1 MDKLITTSTDYLVR
15 RQVIDEDD
23 RDIYEYGFHALYNN
37 IIDISSIVIISIWL
51 GQVPQ
56 SILYH
61 LSFVAIRQSAGGFHA
76 KTHLRCFVMS
86 TAIWLLSLW
95 GISQTSSPA
104 VCIALAGVSLIL
116 VWVKAPIEHEN
127 SPMDYDKVKHMQVLS
142 RILST
147 AFFVVILFLALVMG
161 KSHFWITGSLAYGM
175 ASHAVLMLIS
185 LFMEHNKRV

>member
-1 MDKLITTSTDYLVR
+1 MLDKLITTSTNYLVR
-15 RQVIDEDD
+15 RQVINEDD

-37 IIDISSIVIISIWL
+37 IIDISSIVIISLWL
-51 GQVPQ
+51 GQIPQ

-86 TAIWLLSLW
+86 TAIWLFSLW
-95 GISQTSSPA
+95 GIFQTSSPA

-127 SPMDYDKVKHMQVLS
+127 SPMDYDKFKHMKVLS

-147 AFFVVILFLALVMG
+147 SFFIVILFLAL
-161 KSHFWITGSLAYGM
+161 L
-175 ASHAVLMLIS
+175 L
-185 LFMEHNKRV
+185 